1 MTSFK
6 STLKSND
13 TEEFLDIYFYRPI
26 GYCWVLLFKKLG
38 ITPNMVTIASI
49 FIGIG
54 AGICF
59 YFEEFSI
66 TILGILLLIW
76 ADVFDSADGQ
86 LARMTKNFSPLGR
99 ALDGFAGNL
108 WFMSIYIAICLRLT
122 PSFGWYIWIIALI
135 AGYFHS
141 KQASMADYYRNIH
154 LFFLKGKDGS
164 ELDNSLQLQEQ
175 YNTLTFKKHFIEKV
189 FLLFYKDYTRSQESW
204 TPNFQSMR
212 SLLNHEFE
220 GVVPIQFQKDFRMKS
235 LPLMKW
241 TNILSFNTR
250 AIVLFIS
257 VLIKEPFFYF
267 VFELTILNPIMMYM
281 IYCHENICRSFIQ
294 KINKGYYQKE
304 RKELY

>member
-54 AGICF
+54 AGVCF

-189 FLLFYKDYTRSQESW
+189 FLLFYKNYTRSQESW
-204 TPNFQSMR
+204 TPNFQSMC
-212 SLLNHEFE
+212 SVLNHEFE
-220 GVVPIQFQKDFRMKS
+220 GLAPIQFQKDFRMKS
-235 LPLMKW
+235 RPLMKW

-250 AIVLFIS
+250 AIALFIA

-267 VFELTILNPIMMYM
+267 VFELTILNLIMMYL
-281 IYCHENICRSFIQ
+281 IHCHEKICSSFTQ
-294 KINKGYYQKE
+294 RMNRGYYE
-304 RKELY
+304 EARIVLD

>member
-1 MTSFK
+1 MMSFK

-86 LARMTKNFSPLGR
+86 LARVTKNFSPLGR

-108 WFMSIYIAICLRLT
+108 WFISIYIAICLRLT

-135 AGYFHS
+135 TGYFHS

-164 ELDNSLQLQEQ
+164 ELDNSLQLKEQ
-175 YNTLTFKKHFIEKV
+175 YKNVTFRNNFIEKI
-189 FLLFYKDYTRSQESW
+189 FLLFYKNYTYSQESW

-212 SLLNHEFE
+212 RMVNHEFKDL
-220 GVVPIQFQKDFRMKS
+220 VPIQFQKDFRMKS

-250 AIVLFIS
+250 AIALFIS

-267 VFELTILNPIMMYM
+267 VFELTILNLIMMYM
-281 IYCHENICRSFIQ
+281 IYCHEKICSSFTQ
-294 KINKGYYQKE
+294 RINRGYYEQE
-304 RKELY
+304 RIVLD

>member
-1 MTSFK
+1 MMSFK

-38 ITPNMVTIASI
+38 VTPNMVTIASI

-66 TILGILLLIW
+66 TILGILLLIC

-86 LARMTKNFSPLGR
+86 LARVTKTFSPLGR

-154 LFFLKGKDGS
+154 LFFLKGKEGS

-175 YNTLTFKKHFIEKV
+175 YKNLTFRNNFIKKV
-189 FLLFYKDYTRSQESW
+189 FLLFYKNYTYSQESW
-204 TPNFQSMR
+204 TPNFQSMC

-220 GVVPIQFQKDFRMKS
+220 GVVPIQFQRDFRMKS
-235 LPLMKW
+235 LPLMK
-241 TNILSFNTR
+241 
-250 AIVLFIS
+250 
-257 VLIKEPFFYF
+257 
-267 VFELTILNPIMMYM
+267 
-281 IYCHENICRSFIQ
+281 
-294 KINKGYYQKE
+294 
-304 RKELY
+304 